1 MAITKDFLKNQ
12 LVENIKNGKVSYGVA
27 METTSPDVAEVL
39 ACSDYDWLFIDGEH
53 GPHTINSIL
62 QIARTIL
69 PYGMTPVVRT
79 PEKSDGMVKQLRD
92 AGINNIIFP
101 KVETA
106 EEANNILTWATY
118 PGRGTRGMGAPAVR
132 AGLYGKIEN
141 YQERIG
147 DESLMMIQIE
157 SKKGIEN
164 LKEICQVEG
173 MKTIFLGP
181 IDMAVD
187 MGHGLNIFHPEVV
200 EAMHYC
206 IKTAQEYGLSVG
218 TIAVTPEQAKEFIN
232 LGVSYLGV
240 GGDTAFLLKSAEE
253 TLKVFKNN

>member
-1 MAITKDFLKNQ
+1 MAVTKDFLKNQ

-27 METTSPDVAEVL
+27 LEMPSADVAEVL

-53 GPHTINSIL
+53 GAYTITSIVE
-62 QIARTIL
+62 IARTIL

-79 PEKSDGMVKQLRD
+79 PEKSDGMIKQLMD
-92 AGINNIIFP
+92 SGIHNIIFP

-106 EEANNILTWATY
+106 EEANNILTWASY

-141 YQERIG
+141 YQERID
-147 DESLMMIQIE
+147 DESLLMIQIE

-164 LKEICQVEG
+164 MKEICQVDG

-218 TIAVTPEQAKEFIN
+218 TIAVTPEQAKEFID
-232 LGVSYLGV
+232 LGVSYIAI
-240 GGDTAFLLKSAEE
+240 GGDTGFLMQAADAALKAFKA
-253 TLKVFKNN
+253 